1 MFMEISKVELI
12 DLYQLTNCCGVSMK
26 VCSEKVANMVVRILN
41 DVFCNFKYKT
51 QLIEKF
57 NVKDFKYQ
65 IKNYGKVYELIIN
78 FNHYEDN
85 EKALLDF
92 SKVLVCKIKTFSN
105 NCESLCISRIMLK
118 QVIETKISV
127 VNLWEFECQ
136 ELLNDILSST
146 VVTQEWLNN
155 SKSQNNMLNH
165 FLYFNTA
172 KCIANNVE
180 LYNNEENY
188 RKKLCYIKNVLEL
201 LQQVDN
207 YMEILLSTKNDELYK
222 AFGGFKLMKLKRS
235 KQMVKNMLIIDFE

>member
-1 MFMEISKVELI
+1 MLMEISKVELI
-12 DLYQLTNCCGVSMK
+12 DLYQLTNCCGVNIK
-26 VCSEKVANMVVRILN
+26 VCSKEVANMVVQILN

-57 NVKDFKYQ
+57 NIKDFKYQ
-65 IKNYGKVYELIIN
+65 IKNHCDVYELIIN
-78 FNHYEDN
+78 FNHYDDN

-127 VNLWEFECQ
+127 INLWEFECQ

-146 VVTQEWLNN
+146 VVTQERLNDL
-155 SKSQNNMLNH
+155 KSQNNMLNH

-172 KCIANNVE
+172 KHISKNLE

-188 RKKLCYIKNVLEL
+188 HKKLCYIKNVLEL

-207 YMEILLSTKNDELYK
+207 YMEILLSTKNDESYK
-222 AFGGFKLMKLKRS
+222 AFGGFKFLELKRS
-235 KQMVKNMLIIDFE
+235 KQMVKKMLIIDFE